1 MGNRRFEVFEYRQVL
16 ARMRQGDSDRDIARA
31 GLMGRKKLATI
42 RDAALQ
48 HDWLDP
54 ARPLPDDAVLA
65 AMFGRN
71 PQLPRTCVST
81 LEPFRELITQ
91 WFNADIQGTTI
102 HSALQ
107 RNHGYTGSYSAVRRF
122 LQALSVERGVK
133 ATTVLEFAPADAAQI
148 DFGAGPPLID
158 ASGKPVKTWFF
169 VATLCWSR
177 HQYAELVFDQTVATW
192 LACHRRAFNWWG
204 GIPARMIID
213 NAKCAITRACMYDP
227 EVQRSYAELAEGY
240 GFKIDACP
248 PHDPQKKGIVE
259 SGVKYIKKSFLPLR
273 TFRDLPDANRQLHQ
287 WVMSEAGNRVHGTT
301 REQPLARFALEKPL
315 LNALPDV
322 PPVLAE
328 WTKVSVHRDCH
339 VQFHK
344 ALYSAPCKLVGQ
356 TLWLKA
362 TDTTVQLFREHE
374 LVAVH
379 PRLHRAGARSTVRDH
394 LPPEAQAWQM
404 HDPQWCLAEAKR
416 IGAACH
422 AVVLELFNDQVLVN
436 LRGAQGILRLE
447 AKVGAARL
455 EAACHRAMSFSSP
468 RYRTIK
474 TILDKGLDQL
484 VESAQPELIE
494 LGDTY
499 ARGGRFC
506 RDLPSMMSH

>member
-16 ARMRQGDSDRDIARA
+16 ARMRQGDSDPDIARA

-48 HDWLDP
+48 HDWLNP

-65 AMFGRN
+65 AMSGRN

-133 ATTVLEFAPADAAQI
+133 ATTVLEFAPVDAAQI
-148 DFGAGPPLID
+148 DFGAGPQLLD
-158 ASGKPVKTWFF
+158 AAGKPVKMWFF
-169 VATLCWSR
+169 VATLCWPR
-177 HQYAELVFDQTVATW
+177 HQYP
-192 LACHRRAFNWWG
+192 RA
-204 GIPARMIID
+204 R
-213 NAKCAITRACMYDP
+213 
-227 EVQRSYAELAEGY
+227 
-240 GFKIDACP
+240 
-248 PHDPQKKGIVE
+248 
-259 SGVKYIKKSFLPLR
+259 
-273 TFRDLPDANRQLHQ
+273 
-287 WVMSEAGNRVHGTT
+287 
-301 REQPLARFALEKPL
+301 EKPL
-315 LNALPDV
+315 LSALPDV
-322 PPVLAE
+322 PPVLAG
-328 WTKVSVHRDCH
+328 WTKVSVHRGCH

-344 ALYSAPCKLVGQ
+344 GLYSVPCKLVGH

-362 TDTTVQLFREHE
+362 TDTAVQLFREHE

-379 PRLHRAGARSTVRDH
+379 PRLHRAGTRSTVRDH

-416 IGAACH
+416 IGTACH
-422 AVVLELFNDQVLVN
+422 PVVLALFNDQVLVN
-436 LRGAQGILRLE
+436 LRGAQGILQLE
-447 AKVGAARL
+447 AKVGAVRL

-468 RYRTIK
+468 RYRTVK

-484 VESAQPELIE
+484 AESAQPELID

-499 ARGGRFC
+499 ARCGRFC
-506 RDLPSMMSH
+506 RDLPSMISH